1 MAGAQGPGRMLGAYQ
16 IGQFIGAGPV
26 GDVFRAQQTGQSNRE
41 LVVKIV
47 RQQLAQ
53 SPQVRQ
59 RFDVVTRNVAR
70 LDHSHIL
77 PLEHAGEI
85 DGQLVAITPLVVQG
99 SLMARIAR
107 GRLAP
112 KDIAPLF
119 KQICDA
125 LNYAHSQG
133 VIHNNLKPT
142 NVLLFE
148 GRHVLLGDFGQL
160 WQIAETDLSHAG
172 LSADAVAYMAPE
184 QAEGRGD
191 VRSDVYSLGVMLYQA
206 LTGTLPF
213 GGRAPFDVLSRHLRQ
228 PPPSLAA
235 TQPPVPPGALSFD
248 EVIQMALNKDPNQRF
263 QSVVALARAIAE
275 AGHRASAMPSNM
287 ASLLRPNSKPLLPP
301 PRQQPMNGN
310 GATPMPPYPAM
321 AGQQPQW
328 GPGMP
333 PPQQPPS
340 APMPPL
346 MPHRVPSRPMT
357 PPPQPPQQW
366 GGPNPMP
373 SSPQWNAPPQQWGPP
388 SAPQSP
394 WAGPPQRG
402 MPMPPGQPPPAGP
415 SGNGNLPP
423 WLNPNAPPSTPAGAA
438 PNRELADFLTARRP
452 APPDSQV
459 LPAMPRDDDVERFP
473 TAESGVTSESGFWDG
488 YDESREFTNYGDES
502 RRMPGY
508 GDESRYMTGYEE
520 ESRRMAANG
529 WDDGYD
535 MSRSMQAPSFRDQAG
550 RRSAGYDDRRT
561 GSYDDEYDEYS
572 RQMNMAQSAR
582 RSPQGRLSYNDD
594 YSAAQSVVIPGVRSR
609 AAESTGRER
618 KPEQQRR
625 SRLPYVL
632 GGLILVV
639 LLVNGFL
646 VVWLAPNLCPNHL
659 CNGLHDRLNHLLPHS
674 SDAGTSPVALSA
686 PYPPALRR
694 FDIIPARMP
703 AL

>member
-1 MAGAQGPGRMLGAYQ
+1 
-16 IGQFIGAGPV
+16 
-26 GDVFRAQQTGQSNRE
+26 
-41 LVVKIV
+41 
-47 RQQLAQ
+47 
-53 SPQVRQ
+53 
-59 RFDVVTRNVAR
+59 
-70 LDHSHIL
+70 
-77 PLEHAGEI
+77 LEHAGEI
-85 DGQLVAITPLVVQG
+85 DGQLVTITPLVVQG
-99 SLMARIAR
+99 SLMAQIAR

-148 GRHVLLGDFGQL
+148 GRHVLIGDFGQL
-160 WQIAETDLSHAG
+160 WQVAETDLAHAG
-172 LSADAVAYMAPE
+172 MSADAVAYMAPE

-191 VRSDVYSLGVMLYQA
+191 VRADVYSLGVMLYQA

-213 GGRAPFDVLSRHLRQ
+213 SGRAPFDVLSRHLRQ

-235 TQPPVPPGALSFD
+235 SQPPVPPGALSFD
-248 EVIQMALNKDPNQRF
+248 EIIKMALNKDPNQRF

-275 AGHRASAMPSNM
+275 AGHRASAMPANM

-301 PRQQPMNGN
+301 PRQQPMNG
-310 GATPMPPYPAM
+310 ATPMPPSYPAM
-321 AGQQPQW
+321 AGQPPQW

-340 APMPPL
+340 APVPPL

-357 PPPQPPQQW
+357 PPTQPPQQW
-366 GGPNPMP
+366 GGPTSMP
-373 SSPQWNAPPQQWGPP
+373 SSPQWNAPPQWGPP

-394 WAGPPQRG
+394 WGAPPQWG
-402 MPMPPGQPPPAGP
+402 TPMPPGQPPQAA
-415 SGNGNLPP
+415 NGNLPP
-423 WLNPNAPPSTPAGAA
+423 WLNPNAPPSAPAGSS
-438 PNRELADFLTARRP
+438 PNRDLADFLTARRP

-459 LPAMPRDDDVERFP
+459 LPAMPRDDDVERYP
-473 TAESGVTSESGFWDG
+473 TSETGVTSESGFWEG

-508 GDESRYMTGYEE
+508 GDESRYMQGYDG
-520 ESRRMAANG
+520 ESQRMSANG
-529 WDDGYD
+529 WDDAYD
-535 MSRSMQAPSFRDQAG
+535 MSRSMQAPSYRDQDG
-550 RRSAGYDDRRT
+550 RRSAGYDDRRAD
-561 GSYDDEYDEYS
+561 SYDDEYDDYS
-572 RQMNMAQSAR
+572 HKMSMAQSSR

-594 YSAAQSVVIPGVRSR
+594 YSAAQSVVIPGARSR
-609 AAESTGRER
+609 SSGSAERDR

-632 GGLILVV
+632 GGLILAV

-646 VVWLAPNLCPNHL
+646 VVWLAPNLCPSNL
-659 CNGLHDRLNHLLPHS
+659 CEGIHNQLNRLLPHS
-674 SDAGTSPVALSA
+674 SDTGTFPITRSA
-686 PYPPALRR
+686 PSSPALHR
-694 FDIIPARMP
+694 FDIAFTGMP
-703 AL
+703 EL